1 MSAEYEAHI
10 LRHQGK
16 SLFEI
21 SRRTGLSEESLKRLF
36 EPKAEPESEPI
47 SSTKAIDALILHNQG
62 YSDSD
67 ISRKTGIDLEA
78 LGELFKAVKRRL
90 KDAGIR
96 TEGDLRTAF

>member
-1 MSAEYEAHI
+1 MSAEYEARV

-16 SLFEI
+16 SFYEI

-78 LGELFKAVKRRL
+78 LGELFKRSARRIHEEGMEDFL
-90 KDAGIR
+90 KQ
-96 TEGDLRTAF
+96 L

>member
-16 SLFEI
+16 SLYEI
-21 SRRTGLSEESLKRLF
+21 SRRTGLSEEGLKRLF

-78 LGELFKAVKRRL
+78 LGELFKGSARRIHEEGIEDFL
-90 KDAGIR
+90 KQ
-96 TEGDLRTAF
+96 L